1 MTRTPLRIARR
12 TALVVPALLAL
23 VACGRRPASAAP
35 STEPAQT
42 TPTRALEGLAAS
54 PVVVTPAHSV
64 RPGDPMG
71 WASRLASREF
81 LRGFDAELEYVLRE
95 RGLDSVWRLPTRLL
109 ADYRRNPTLG
119 VNPSAL
125 SATMLAGDAKLAVG
139 QRIADPLASQLR
151 ALVALHGG
159 RHALVPVE
167 VRFVPQGP
175 VAAGATPTSGRAVLR
190 LVLVDARASEVKWVG
205 EVRSDVATSPSR
217 AVEATLALRVGDLV
231 AAP

>member
-1 MTRTPLRIARR
+1 MTRSALR
-12 TALVVPALLAL
+12 TAIVLPAALLAL
-23 VACGRRPASAAP
+23 VACGRRP
-35 STEPAQT
+35 STPAT
-42 TPTRALEGLAAS
+42 TPAETTTPARALEGLAAS
-54 PVVVTPAHSV
+54 PVVVTPAHAV

-71 WASRLASREF
+71 WAMRLPSREF

-95 RGLDSVWRLPTRLL
+95 RGLDTIWRLPTRLL

-119 VNPSAL
+119 ANPAAL
-125 SATMLAGDAKLAVG
+125 SATPLTGEAKLTIG

-167 VRFVPQGP
+167 VRFVPEGP
-175 VAAGATPTSGRAVLR
+175 VAEGAKPASGRAVMR
-190 LVLVDARASEVKWVG
+190 LVLVDARASEIKWVG
-205 EVRSDVATSPSR
+205 EVRSDVTTSPSR